1 MSLRCLLGMHR
12 PLLASIAK
20 REHGYAARCED
31 CAAPLERMPETR
43 WAPAAPIYETRA
55 LSRTG
60 SR

>member
-1 MSLRCLLGMHR
+1 MHR

-20 REHGYAARCED
+20 REHGYAALCED
-31 CAAPLERMPETR
+31 CSAPLERMPETR

>member
-1 MSLRCLLGMHR
+1 MHR

-20 REHGYAARCED
+20 REHGYAALCED
-31 CAAPLERMPETR
+31 CSAPLERLPETR
-43 WAPAAPIYETRA
+43 WAPATPLNQVRA